1 MPTLKTIPFIT
12 RFAPSPTGFLHLG
25 HAYSA
30 LMAFETAQ
38 ASRGMMHLRID
49 DIDQA
54 RCRAKYEAGL
64 IEDLK
69 GLGVSWAEPVV
80 RQSDRSA
87 LYRQALEQLETMGVV
102 YECYKTRKDMAE
114 AALSAPHGHEPHPMS
129 PAKGPPAL
137 RLSLNAA
144 RNHLG
149 PLYNAL
155 TFYEDGVG
163 TYAVRPEIN
172 GDVILAR
179 KDIGIAYHLASVID
193 DAEMGI
199 THIIRGQ
206 DLLQSTHTQCL
217 LQALLRLPTPCYH
230 HHQLVADASGQR
242 LAKRKGG
249 LSIRDYREKGLEVH
263 DLKALIVSNLMPDS
277 RPRPN

>member
-155 TFYEDGVG
+155 TFYEDGWEPMLCDLKSTEMSFWRAKTLGLPIIWRVLLTTPKWG
-163 TYAVRPEIN
+163 LPTSFAVRIYCNP
-172 GDVILAR
+172 
-179 KDIGIAYHLASVID
+179 
-193 DAEMGI
+193 
-199 THIIRGQ
+199 
-206 DLLQSTHTQCL
+206 
-217 LQALLRLPTPCYH
+217 PTPNVFYKPYCAYQH
-230 HHQLVADASGQR
+230 HAITTTNWWLMRAVKDWR
-242 LAKRKGG
+242 NAKAACQFVIIVK
-249 LSIRDYREKGLEVH
+249 
-263 DLKALIVSNLMPDS
+263 KALRSMTS
-277 RPRPN
+277 RP